1 MLHTAQGKTLKASDR
16 WDSPPTGSLMA
27 GTPQPTPGPGGT
39 NRGLLRSPLRRRY
52 GDPRHFPAARV
63 NQSDRSFQP
72 HRRQHSHSLPVAS
85 ARASPSEPTTSST
98 RAQPLFPRLMSRRRR
113 HRDPALP
120 TGAEARRPSFSPSR
134 ARKGPQDTS
143 VHSPIP
149 PHPNNQSAHHR
160 RRKTRGRRPS
170 SPLPSLETTA
180 PSSAP
185 STVPGPDRT
194 ARHHN
199 QTVARDGVC
208 NRRKRPSLPDP

>member
-1 MLHTAQGKTLKASDR
+1 
-16 WDSPPTGSLMA
+16 MA

-113 HRDPALP
+113 HRDPASP
-120 TGAEARRPSFSPSR
+120 TGAKEHRPSFSPNL
-134 ARKGPQDTS
+134 ARKGPQAHRTQACT
-143 VHSPIP
+143 HGRRPT
-149 PHPNNQSAHHR
+149 NQAAHHR
-160 RRKTRGRRPS
+160 RRKTHGRRLS
-170 SPLPSLETTA
+170 SLLLSLETTA
-180 PSSAP
+180 PSNAP
-185 STVPGPDRT
+185 STVPGPIRT
-194 ARHHN
+194 APLV
-199 QTVARDGVC
+199 TTT
-208 NRRKRPSLPDP
+208 RPLHVTATATGASDLHYQAHRSPIRTMHSLATQHLHQH